1 MQWPPNENKIK
12 AMIETFF
19 TAGLQRPI
27 SCSSDTTTDA
37 SEGKELAEGHVCTSG
52 GSFCGYITV
61 GNIRN
66 SRTSSILL

>member
-1 MQWPPNENKIK
+1 MQWPLNENKIK

-37 SEGKELAEGHVCTSG
+37 SEGKELSEGHVCTSLYT
-52 GSFCGYITV
+52 FY
-61 GNIRN
+61 
-66 SRTSSILL
+66 LLAWKVR